1 MSDPIAGPVSGPCVV
16 DASTALKWV
25 LQEEGSEAAAALL
38 DGRPLY
44 APGLIFIEAA
54 NALWSAVRRQR
65 LLPEEAADA
74 LDLIVRAP
82 LRPGG
87 EDASLA
93 ARALRLSLLLDHP
106 VYDCTYLALAIRQKV
121 PVVTAD
127 RRFVQAA
134 AAVPEAAPFVRLL
147 SDPATH

>member
-1 MSDPIAGPVSGPCVV
+1 M

-25 LQEEGSEAAAALL
+25 LQEDGSEMAAALL

-44 APGLIFIEAA
+44 APALIFTEVA

-65 LLPEEAADA
+65 LLAAEAADA
-74 LDLIVRAP
+74 LDLIARAP
-82 LRPGG
+82 LRQGV
-87 EDASLA
+87 EDAALA
-93 ARALRLSLLLDHP
+93 PRALQLSLLLDHP
-106 VYDCTYLALAIRQKV
+106 VYDCTYLALAIRREV

-127 RRFVQAA
+127 RRFVRAA

-147 SDPATH
+147 AESAAH

>member
-1 MSDPIAGPVSGPCVV
+1 MV

-25 LQEEGSEAAAALL
+25 LQEEGSEAAVTLL

-44 APGLIFIEAA
+44 APALIYIEVA

-74 LDLIVRAP
+74 LDLITRAP
-82 LRPGG
+82 LRQAG

-93 ARALRLSLLLDHP
+93 ARALQLSLLLDHP
-106 VYDCTYLALAIRQKV
+106 VYDCSYLALAIRHKV

-127 RRFVQAA
+127 RRFVRAA
-134 AAVPEAAPFVRLL
+134 AAVAEAAPFVRLL
-147 SDPATH
+147 SDSAAH

>member
-1 MSDPIAGPVSGPCVV
+1 MSDAVAGPVSGPCVV

-25 LQEEGSEAAAALL
+25 LQEEGSVAAVTLL

-44 APGLIFIEAA
+44 APPLIYIEVA

-74 LDLIVRAP
+74 LDLITRAP
-82 LRPGG
+82 LRQAG

-93 ARALRLSLLLDHP
+93 ARALQLSLLLDHP
-106 VYDCTYLALAIRQKV
+106 VYDCSYLALAIRHKV

-127 RRFVQAA
+127 RRFVRAA
-134 AAVPEAAPFVRLL
+134 AAVAEAAPFVRLL
-147 SDPATH
+147 SDSAAH

>member
-1 MSDPIAGPVSGPCVV
+1 MSDAGAGPISGPCVV

-25 LQEEGSEAAAALL
+25 LQEEGSEAAVALL
-38 DGRPLY
+38 DGRVLY
-44 APGLIFIEAA
+44 APALIFIEVA

-65 LLPEEAADA
+65 LRPEEAADA
-74 LDLIVRAP
+74 LDLITRAP
-82 LRPGG
+82 LRQGV

-93 ARALRLSLLLDHP
+93 QRALQLSLLLDHP
-106 VYDCTYLALAIRQKV
+106 VYDCSYLALAMRQKV

-127 RRFVQAA
+127 RRFVRAA
-134 AAVPEAAPFVRLL
+134 AAVVEAAPFVRLL

>member
-1 MSDPIAGPVSGPCVV
+1 MSDAVAGPVSGPCVV

-25 LQEEGSEAAAALL
+25 LQEEGSVAAVTLL

-44 APGLIFIEAA
+44 APPLIYIEVA

-74 LDLIVRAP
+74 LDLITRAP
-82 LRPGG
+82 LRQAG

-93 ARALRLSLLLDHP
+93 ARALQLSAYRLAWAR
-106 VYDCTYLALAIRQKV
+106 VRG
-121 PVVTAD
+121 
-127 RRFVQAA
+127 
-134 AAVPEAAPFVRLL
+134 VPEHRVRGAFFHAATGETVWPVLPGAEEITRVLGAAR
-147 SDPATH
+147 PT

>member
-1 MSDPIAGPVSGPCVV
+1 MSDPFAGPGSGPCVV

-25 LQEEGSEAAAALL
+25 LQEEGSEMAAALL

-44 APGLIFIEAA
+44 APALIFTEVA

-65 LLPEEAADA
+65 LLAAEAADA
-74 LDLIVRAP
+74 LDLIARAP
-82 LRPGG
+82 LHQGV
-87 EDASLA
+87 EDTALVP
-93 ARALRLSLLLDHP
+93 RALQLSLMLDHP
-106 VYDCTYLALAIRQKV
+106 VYDCTYLALAIRREV

-127 RRFVQAA
+127 RRFVRAA

-147 SDPATH
+147 AESAAH

>member
-1 MSDPIAGPVSGPCVV
+1 MSAQATTTPMTTSPKIPRGERHLMEDERVLGPMLLAP
-16 DASTALKWV
+16 ALI
-25 LQEEGSEAAAALL
+25 
-38 DGRPLY
+38 Y
-44 APGLIFIEAA
+44 IEVA

-74 LDLIVRAP
+74 LDLITRAP
-82 LRPGG
+82 LRQGA

-93 ARALRLSLLLDHP
+93 QRALQLSLLLDHP
-106 VYDCTYLALAIRQKV
+106 VYDCSYLALAMRHKV

-127 RRFVQAA
+127 RRFVRAA

-147 SDPATH
+147 GDPAAH